1 MGNLAHERMAL
12 PDRIVLAHELPF
24 RIGGLSVQ
32 PVTRQVERDGAK
44 ETLEPRVMQVLVA
57 LAQGDGAILTRD
69 ELIERCWG
77 GTIVTEDAINR
88 VISRLRHIAA
98 DVGKGAFQ
106 IETIRGVGYRLTG
119 ATAEVDPVFVP
130 IPAARPPLPQTGFS
144 RRSLVG
150 GTVAA
155 AAVAGLAGAWLLPG
169 TRRKPLPL
177 AQQYYERGIATRGQA
192 SLQLAEQGLAHFR
205 EATRIDPQFA
215 AAWGALAWSYRGLLE
230 FGPRADSARLHAL
243 SRSAAA
249 RALELDSGNSDAQAA
264 LLLLKPFYG
273 NWAEIERGL
282 RRLSLEHPANS
293 IIEYNLAYVLAEV
306 GRDRESLPYI
316 QAVAR
321 RERFWP
327 LTQYRY
333 ILTLYAVGRAEEAEN
348 LIDEAMKRFP
358 RRKDFWTARMH
369 QLINSGRL
377 PEAVAFA
384 QSIADR
390 PAVGIEPA
398 IDFEVMIAH
407 ALADGSPAARRT
419 AVDQLVDTARASLQ
433 YLPVAAVSACL
444 LGHKDVTFEMLDGYF
459 LGRGPWAAGH
469 PERPWTNFL
478 FVASTAPLRRDAR
491 FARLLRESGLEG
503 YWRTT
508 RTIPDYRRLA

>member
-1 MGNLAHERMAL
+1 MGNLAHERLAI

-24 RIGGLSVQ
+24 HIGGLSVE
-32 PVTRQVERDGAK
+32 PVTRQVERNGSS

-57 LAQGDGAILTRD
+57 LARSGGAILTRD

-77 GTIVTEDAINR
+77 GAIVTEDAINR
-88 VISRLRHIAA
+88 VISRLRHIALEIGA
-98 DVGKGAFQ
+98 GAFG
-106 IETIRGVGYRLTG
+106 IETVRGVGYRLTG
-119 ATAEVDPVFVP
+119 A
-130 IPAARPPLPQTGFS
+130 AARTEPLIRPRMDGQLLYPQTGLS

-155 AAVAGLAGAWLLPG
+155 AAVAGFAGAWLLPR
-169 TRRKPLPL
+169 TRHEPLPL
-177 AQQYYERGIATRGQA
+177 AQQYYDQGIATRGQA
-192 SLQLAEQGLAHFR
+192 SLPLAEQGLAHFR
-205 EATRIDPQFA
+205 EATRIDPEFA

-230 FGPRADSARLHAL
+230 FGPRADAARLNAL

-249 RALELDSGNSDAQAA
+249 RALELDPDNSEAQAA
-264 LLLLKPFYG
+264 LLLLRPFYG
-273 NWAEIERGL
+273 NWVEIENGL
-282 RRLSLEHPANS
+282 RRLSRQHPANS

-316 QAVAR
+316 QAVAQ

-333 ILTLYAVGRAEEAEN
+333 ILTLFSVGQAEEAEN

-358 RRKDFWTARMH
+358 RRKDFWTARMR

-377 PEAVAFA
+377 PEAIVFA
-384 QSIADR
+384 QSMADR

-398 IDFEVMIAH
+398 IDFEVMIVH
-407 ALADGSPAARRT
+407 ALADGSAAARRS
-419 AVDQLVDTARASLQ
+419 AVDQLINTTRARLQ

-444 LGHKDVTFEMLDGYF
+444 LGHHDVTFEMLDGYF
-459 LGRGPWAAGH
+459 LGQGRWAAGR

-491 FARLLRESGLEG
+491 FARLLRESGLEA
-503 YWRTT
+503 YWRST
-508 RTIPDYRRLA
+508 RTVPDFRRPA